1 MTREEEIKKEA
12 LFNCNDIA
20 GEVDYKS
27 TAAYEGFIRGAEW
40 ADKTMLD
47 HACEWLLDNSRNYFE
62 ASGGHTWINY
72 WKLADDFKKAM
83 KGE

>member
-40 ADKTMLD
+40 ADKTMID
-47 HACEWLLDNSRNYFE
+47 KACEWLKDNIEEFVHGRDWELDKEDLTACLRVEIYE
-62 ASGGHTWINY
+62 
-72 WKLADDFKKAM
+72 
-83 KGE
+83 EV